1 MCSHL
6 RSPYAKLKRKELTSL
21 ERFIDLNGY
30 EVALS
35 FTIGNYEVE
44 PKHVLVIVKQGNQLL
59 CTIHKKRGVEF
70 PGGKAEAKETLV
82 QAAIREVL
90 EETNVVISNVQEI
103 GHYIVY
109 DEQPFCKVI
118 FTAEVLQQYEE
129 TFLYETKGR
138 KWLTIEQ
145 LKQEPN
151 LSFYMKDDGMK
162 RILEVISHDGKR
174 HNL

>member
-1 MCSHL
+1 M
-6 RSPYAKLKRKELTSL
+6 

-35 FTIGNYEVE
+35 FSKGTYEVE
-44 PKHVLVIVKQGNQLL
+44 PKHVLVIVKDGERLL
-59 CTIHKKRGVEF
+59 CTIHRKRGVEF
-70 PGGKAEAKETLV
+70 PGGKVEDGETLQ

-90 EETNVVISNVQEI
+90 EETNVAIEHLCEL

-118 FTAEVLQQYEE
+118 FTANVQKQFEQSFVH
-129 TFLYETKGR
+129 ETKGR
-138 KWLTIEQ
+138 KWLTVEQ
-145 LKQEPN
+145 LKKEEH

-162 RILEVISHDGKR
+162 CILEVIQQDGKW
-174 HNL
+174 HNI